1 MKGDLCESD
10 SEDEDED
17 SSFES
22 VVLDFSTE
30 DIPKHGKYVFAHD
43 LKLVHGQRCVE
54 KMSPHF
60 KNRHCEGSKVSQICH
75 EICENH

>member
-22 VVLDFSTE
+22 VVFDFSTE

-43 LKLVHGQRCVE
+43 LKLVHGQR
-54 KMSPHF
+54 
-60 KNRHCEGSKVSQICH
+60 KNEPPF
-75 EICENH
+75 